1 MFVDID
7 KNFILGAH
15 GLSPDIGLIERHEIE
30 CSSRQSVAAVS
41 QALRI

>member
-15 GLSPDIGLIERHEIE
+15 GLSPDIGVVERHEIE
-30 CSSRQSVAAVS
+30 CSPRQAVAAVS